1 MTRTS
6 VQTFFSSINW
16 GEGFATIGSYVP
28 DAIQIAILYFVIYS
42 VLKAAR
48 GSRFGQVLMG
58 AGILV
63 TALAAFTFLF
73 QFDVLQKILS
83 GLLIY
88 LALSTVVLFQ
98 PEIRRILETVGA
110 VLTEDK
116 KRRGPTAGEI
126 RLPEKLADILFLLA
140 KRRLGALVAIER
152 AISLKGYETTGIALD
167 AQISTELMVSIFTPP
182 LPLHDGGVII
192 RGGRLAAAHCLF
204 PVSDNQFGLSAS
216 GMRHRAA
223 VGISE
228 ETDALAL
235 VVSEERGLISVAH
248 NGRLTRYPDLSA
260 DTRKALV
267 RFIGKVIPQQRTVYE
282 MLSDWLDKR
291 GGQRPRILQN
301 LRRPFG
307 AKREGSTK

>member
-1 MTRTS
+1 
-6 VQTFFSSINW
+6 
-16 GEGFATIGSYVP
+16 
-28 DAIQIAILYFVIYS
+28 
-42 VLKAAR
+42 
-48 GSRFGQVLMG
+48 
-58 AGILV
+58 
-63 TALAAFTFLF
+63 
-73 QFDVLQKILS
+73 
-83 GLLIY
+83 
-88 LALSTVVLFQ
+88 
-98 PEIRRILETVGA
+98 
-110 VLTEDK
+110 
-116 KRRGPTAGEI
+116 
-126 RLPEKLADILFLLA
+126 
-140 KRRLGALVAIER
+140 
-152 AISLKGYETTGIALD
+152 
-167 AQISTELMVSIFTPP
+167 MVSIFTPP